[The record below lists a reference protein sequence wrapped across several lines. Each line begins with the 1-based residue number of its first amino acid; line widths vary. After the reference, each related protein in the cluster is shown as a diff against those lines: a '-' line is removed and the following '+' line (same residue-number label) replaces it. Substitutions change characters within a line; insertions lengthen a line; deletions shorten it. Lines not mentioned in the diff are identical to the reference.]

1 MSNDSSLTRPFW
13 ALPRENNVNNADSN
27 IWLHA
32 SSFDFRTSPYLDVR
46 FKRPPWLDCLTAD
59 NRQTRVPVLCVRSI
73 AIRFITGLWVQLSHA
88 VFNGRACRLTVHFI
102 NSIIS
107 LWCFVRQKK
116 LKQANNTTMTILKKI
131 RIPLSRTY
139 RMGIVQKIIMK

>member
-1 MSNDSSLTRPFW
+1 MSKDSSLTRPFW
-13 ALPRENNVNNADSN
+13 ALPRENNVNNAVSN

-46 FKRPPWLDCLTAD
+46 FKRLPDGRQQTNKGTCLVCQIDCY
-59 NRQTRVPVLCVRSI
+59 Q
-73 AIRFITGLWVQLSHA
+73 ITGLWVQLSHA
-88 VFNGRACRLTVHFI
+88 VFSGRACRLTVHFI

-116 LKQANNTTMTILKKI
+116 LKQANNTTIWPFFSNKNSI
-131 RIPLSRTY
+131 E
-139 RMGIVQKIIMK
+139 